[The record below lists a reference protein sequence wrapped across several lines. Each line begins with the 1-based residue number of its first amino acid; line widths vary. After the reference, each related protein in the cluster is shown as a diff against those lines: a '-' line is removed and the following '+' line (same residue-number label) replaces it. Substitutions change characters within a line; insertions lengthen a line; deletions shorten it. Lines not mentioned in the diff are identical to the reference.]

1 MRSCPIAQ
9 HHPPGLWEPWLG
21 AHAGM
26 GVTGCTP
33 SWTRD
38 GGCRGVGTARGKPSQ
53 GGTNLLLRGWI
64 WDCEVG
70 DSPDAPLERCLSGM
84 RVWGSAEV
92 GEKRGEKKKE
102 DVSEVSWSAG
112 AERGLAAAL
121 QGCREGSGG
130 DVGALG
136 EGLRAVCWWVW
147 GCFHPACS
155 REALA
160 SFARCR

>member
-1 MRSCPIAQ
+1 MGDVLELGPRGESPAEEGQTCSLVSGFGIARWGTALRWGTEV
-9 HHPPGLWEPWLG
+9 PVGRE
-21 AHAGM
+21 
-26 GVTGCTP
+26 
-33 SWTRD
+33 
-38 GGCRGVGTARGKPSQ
+38 GVGKCRSW
-53 GGTNLLLRGWI
+53 GG
-64 WDCEVG
+64 D
-70 DSPDAPLERCLSGM
+70 
-84 RVWGSAEV
+84 
-92 GEKRGEKKKE
+92 GEKKKE

-147 GCFHPACS
+147 GCFHPVCS
-155 REALA
+155 QEALA